1 MSERDYLEKDY
12 YKTLGVS
19 REASQEEISKAYRK
33 LARQYHPDANP
44 DDPNAEEQFKE
55 ISEAYQVLSDPE
67 KRKEYDQ
74 IRDMVESGAFYG
86 GGAQGRDPFAGMG
99 GFSRTGPGGM
109 GGMDLGDLLGGLF
122 GEGGPSAT
130 GGHGRTRTGQRGR
143 DAETTLTLS
152 FEDAMAGVT
161 TTLQVAGRAACGTCG
176 GSGAKP
182 GTSPVTCTACG
193 GRGQVLSD
201 QGLFSFA
208 QTCTTCGG
216 RGVRITDPCGTC
228 GGAGVVSTTRRVRA
242 RMPAGVKDGA
252 RIRLKGKGEPGLRGG
267 PPGDL
272 YVNVQV
278 QPHELFGRRGDD
290 LTLTVPITFAEAALG
305 TTLRVPTLDGEVSVK
320 VPPGT
325 PSGKRLRVRGQGT
338 PKTGGG
344 SGDLLVT
351 VEIHVPRKLTKTQK
365 KLLQDFAD
373 TEDPDEL
380 RAHLR
385 TGGSAEERVK
395 A

>member
-1 MSERDYLEKDY
+1 MSERDYAEKDY

-19 REASQEEISKAYRK
+19 RDASQDEISKAYRK
-33 LARQYHPDANP
+33 LARRYHPDANP

-67 KRKEYDQ
+67 KRQEYDR
-74 IRDMVESGAFYG
+74 IRDMVESGAFASG
-86 GGAQGRDPFAGMG
+86 GDPFAGMG
-99 GFSRTGPGGM
+99 GFARTGSAGM

-122 GEGGPSAT
+122 GEAGPTGAGARGRGPSAGT
-130 GGHGRTRTGQRGR
+130 QRGR

-152 FEDAMAGVT
+152 FDDAMAGVT
-161 TTLQVAGRAACGTCG
+161 TTLQVAGRQACGTCG

-182 GTSPVTCTACG
+182 GTSPVVCSTCG

-216 RGVRITDPCGTC
+216 QGMRVTDPCGTC
-228 GGAGVVSTTRRVRA
+228 GGSGVVSSTRRVRA
-242 RMPAGVKDGA
+242 RIPAGVKDGA
-252 RIRLKGKGEPGLRGG
+252 RIRLKGKGEAGPRGG

-272 YVNVQV
+272 YVKVRV

-290 LTLTVPITFAEAALG
+290 LTLTAPITFAEATLG
-305 TTLRVPTLDGEVSVK
+305 TTLRVPTLDGEVSMK

-325 PSGKRLRVRGQGT
+325 PSGKRLRLRGHGA
-338 PKTGGG
+338 PKGKGGR
-344 SGDLLVT
+344 GDLLVT
-351 VEIHVPRKLTKTQK
+351 VEIHVPKNLTKTQK

-373 TEDPDEL
+373 TEDPEEL

-385 TGGSAEERVK
+385 TGAGAASA
-395 A
+395 